1 MSTYGILMKGL
12 KLQRLD
18 RRIVILTPII
28 DLLLKLVIA
37 VSVTRLVHWPVFT
50 IFVFN
55 FTILF
60 QTSFLLYFS
69 PFQNKMEQIRV
80 SFNTVAFLAL
90 NYHLFLFTRYTDVSM
105 FPRIANSVICLF
117 WLCIG
122 VNILFTV
129 PPYIL

>member
-50 IFVFN
+50 IFIFN

-60 QTSFLLYFS
+60 RTSFLLYFS
-69 PFQNKMEQIRV
+69 PYQNKMEQIRV

-117 WLCIG
+117 WLCIS